1 MIWFPIT
8 NLLLFLDDGRKLCIR
23 DSRIQLTLKG
33 KYMHSVYYS
42 QLHVSLLAD
51 RNTNDIDTY
60 MYLHKGSSFIL
71 FNIS

>member
-33 KYMHSVYYS
+33 KYMHSVTATCIIT
-42 QLHVSLLAD
+42 LKGK
-51 RNTNDIDTY
+51 Y
-60 MYLHKGSSFIL
+60 MHSVTATCII
-71 FNIS
+71 ISRQKYE

>member
-33 KYMHSVYYS
+33 KYMHSVT
-42 QLHVSLLAD
+42 A
-51 RNTNDIDTY
+51 TCI
-60 MYLHKGSSFIL
+60 I
-71 FNIS
+71 ISRQKYE